1 MLRKLSPFFLSEKED
16 MKVKYSPEE
25 DILMYEVSNASID
38 HAEEVGDIIVHYS
51 KKRKPVLL
59 EILNA
64 TEFLNSAL
72 ARVPATVSV
81 AV

>member
-1 MLRKLSPFFLSEKED
+1 
-16 MKVKYSPEE
+16 MKVKYSSKE
-25 DILMYEVSNASID
+25 DILIYEVSKAAID

-51 KKRKPVLL
+51 KRRRPVLL

-64 TEFLNSAL
+64 SEFLNRVMAK
-72 ARVPATVSV
+72 VPATVSV